1 MKRDLKKLIL
11 QNNHPNSCL
20 VRENFNFQSDD
31 DVGKQICNY
40 LQTQTYITGSTART
54 TAFCG
59 LGQPEKRED
68 RAQCWDRLWRLL
80 IEHRHTRKGRRR
92 GWGWW
97 RCTKRDFSNFSV
109 WLDTNYKK
117 HVNLPA
123 IQCFLLRDCAWNL
136 SLASG
141 DLRPNKSFG
150 LVSGELLTMQWFSST
165 VVGTKIQGHS
175 WIIFHHMHEEAKK
188 VICKERERGNAD
200 KQRKTEAEFG
210 VGSASRTEK

>member
-40 LQTQTYITGSTART
+40 LQTQTYITWSTART

-80 IEHRHTRKGRRR
+80 IEHR
-92 GWGWW
+92 
-97 RCTKRDFSNFSV
+97 
-109 WLDTNYKK
+109 
-117 HVNLPA
+117 P
-123 IQCFLLRDCAWNL
+123 
-136 SLASG
+136 
-141 DLRPNKSFG
+141 P
-150 LVSGELLTMQWFSST
+150 
-165 VVGTKIQGHS
+165 
-175 WIIFHHMHEEAKK
+175 
-188 VICKERERGNAD
+188 ERGGGGGGAGGGARRETSLTFQCGLTPIIRNTSICQLYNVSFLETVHETYPWPQETLDLTNRLAWSL
-200 KQRKTEAEFG
+200 ENF
-210 VGSASRTEK
+210 